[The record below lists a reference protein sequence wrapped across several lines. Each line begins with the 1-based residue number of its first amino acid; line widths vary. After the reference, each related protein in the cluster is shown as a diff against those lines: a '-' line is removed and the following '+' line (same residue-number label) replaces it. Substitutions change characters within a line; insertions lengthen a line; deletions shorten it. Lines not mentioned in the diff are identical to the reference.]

1 MKFKFGM
8 AAFLVALLAG
18 CGKVAEEQETSP
30 SFVPARIVSTYL
42 AMLEKPTATRCL
54 VAGTRGEAYREFFAR
69 AGLGVDDQ
77 ATGKGRYDIVFVAGE
92 TKRPI
97 KDLADEWLAANGVLA
112 KVVDVRQKTMEAL
125 EAEFKEL
132 GEATGSAHLWMPGIE
147 DWIVIGRTA
156 PVKIKLSAMMDIF
169 SREGGFDDLSAAE
182 CSSLPELFAS
192 YAGELEAAMPAF
204 GNLAR
209 DILVRPQFLVTRDVP
224 DINWIDVDE
233 EIDTDILEEMV
244 KEVRSMQ
251 VIRRLVLEGGMLA
264 DEQKIDE
271 ATDAWSRAALRNPH
285 DPMLIDR
292 LERLWKNAD
301 AFFRVGNFSLAA
313 KCYETYL
320 MIRPGDWQSAEALS
334 FCLTQLGKLE
344 LAEEVHKKAMR
355 LRDGN
360 EAR

>member
-1 MKFKFGM
+1 MKFKLGM
-8 AAFLVALLAG
+8 AALLAAALAG
-18 CGKVAEEQETSP
+18 CSKVEEPEATP

-42 AMLEKPTATRCL
+42 SILEKPTATRCL

-77 ATGKGRYDIVFVAGE
+77 DTGKGRYDIVFVAGE
-92 TKRPI
+92 TKRPV
-97 KDLADEWLAANGVLA
+97 KALADEWMSANGVLA
-112 KVVDVRQKTMEAL
+112 KVVDVRQKTMAEL
-125 EAEFKEL
+125 EAEFREL
-132 GEATGSAHLWMPGIE
+132 GETVEFAHLWMPGIE
-147 DWIVIGRTA
+147 DWIVIGRKN

-182 CSSLPELFAS
+182 CSALPELFAS
-192 YAGELEAAMPAF
+192 YAGELAAAMPAF
-204 GNLAR
+204 ENLPR
-209 DILVRPQFLVTRDVP
+209 ETQVRPQFLVTKDIP

-233 EIDTDILEEMV
+233 EIEPDILEEMV

-264 DEQKIDE
+264 EEQQLDE
-271 ATDAWSRAALRNPH
+271 AIDAWSRAALRNPH

-301 AFFRVGNFSLAA
+301 VFFRVGNFALAA
-313 KCYETYL
+313 RCYETYL
-320 MIRPGDWQSAEALS
+320 MIRPKDWQSAEALS
-334 FCLTQLGKLE
+334 FCLTQLGKRD
-344 LAEEVHKKAMR
+344 LAEEIHQKAMR
-355 LRDGN
+355 LKEGN